1 MNIADTYTELKAIAA
16 TALPD
21 FDFYGM
27 YKSQYNT
34 VRDVSDVV
42 VIEPPRQWPLNGR
55 DTCVAKFTLKVW
67 IGLRISIKPEP
78 GGTEQHLPFNE
89 IEIRDQLMIAAN
101 VYVQAINS
109 SARLRI
115 ESNLDGLGETATLYD
130 APEGQSTNWQAWVN
144 FNIDLTSFGSSGT
157 IPAEFVRSN
166 YFTYILNF
174 NL

>member
-42 VIEPPRQWPLNGR
+42 VIEPPRQWTLNGR
-55 DTCVAKFTLKVW
+55 NTCEAKFPLKVW
-67 IGLRISIKPEP
+67 IGLRISIKPDI
-78 GGTEQHLPFNE
+78 GGTENYQPFNE
-89 IEIRDQLMIAAN
+89 IEIRDQLMMAAN
-101 VYVQAINS
+101 VYIQAINAS
-109 SARLRI
+109 TFLRV
-115 ESNLDGLGETATLYD
+115 ESDLDGKSETATLYD

-144 FNIDLTSFGSSGT
+144 FNLDVTSFGVSGT
-157 IPAEFVRSN
+157 IPAVFVRSN
-166 YFTYILNF
+166 YFTYLLNF